1 MDISQVYVSIRTSI
15 LFLFTCEGTLSVLT
29 ITISLTEKN
38 ILTPQ
43 ATNFNCLSGRLKHQ
57 WVPHSLGYSKLW
69 KPLSKSWQQA
79 PQPHTYWKPTRQRKR
94 SQYICKKF
102 YPGIQSQYK
111 ENLPS
116 SQPVCFRIRR
126 AQQTSHTKQHS
137 KQQELNGQD
146 HHRDLQVKRHIGN
159 SSPHLLSLFPGND
172 WFVTWWDLKKSHQNG
187 RN

>member
-1 MDISQVYVSIRTSI
+1 MKHNPEDPSFTQQKRTEKKVMDISQVYVSIRTSI

-116 SQPVCFRIRR
+116 QPASMFQNQKSTADKSHQA
-126 AQQTSHTKQHS
+126 AQQTAGAEWPGPPQGSASETA
-137 KQQELNGQD
+137 
-146 HHRDLQVKRHIGN
+146 HR
-159 SSPHLLSLFPGND
+159 
-172 WFVTWWDLKKSHQNG
+172 
-187 RN
+187 